1 MNRAEVV
8 VVGGGHNGLV
18 CACYLARA
26 GLDVVVLEAAAT
38 PGGCI
43 HTVELPGGRGRLQ
56 VGAYEHGGLRGSGV
70 AADLELEDR
79 FGLRFHLRDQVTL
92 APTTTA
98 PPWPSTPRS
107 SGRWRTCGRWSATP
121 TPTPTGGS
129 PAGPRPGSPC
139 SARPRTAR
147 RRPCASWPPWPRPPS
162 APRRAGSSRPARV
175 GLQPG
180 PLGDRRRAP
189 PGPPGPLG

>member
-26 GLDVVVLEAAAT
+26 GLEVVVLEAAAT

-43 HTVELPGGRGRLQ
+43 HTVELPGGRGRLE

-70 AADLELEDR
+70 AGDLELEDR

-92 APTTTA
+92 APCDDGTA
-98 PPWPSTPRS
+98 LAFDS
-107 SGRWRTCGRWSATP
+107 SLDRGQP
-121 TPTPTGGS
+121 F
-129 PAGPRPGSPC
+129 
-139 SARPRTAR
+139 
-147 RRPCASWPPWPRPPS
+147 
-162 APRRAGSSRPARV
+162 V
-175 GLQPG
+175 G
-180 PLGDRRRAP
+180 
-189 PGPPGPLG
+189 